1 MPTTTPPPPMDL
13 DGYFPIDLAA
23 SAETTRGL
31 DLYLKHHSSDQPTL
45 YCAAGATLSGAD
57 RARLLRQG
65 VSHLYAPLDQHHRFA
80 SALLAGLR
88 EDRASGRIETPA
100 VRRSCLMILA
110 ESLRSESPESVQS
123 VVDLSEALAAWLA
136 DDPATSLQLLDLA
149 GHDYRTATHMLHV
162 GVGAGALALRLRPGD
177 EKLLLDAVQGGLLHD
192 LGKRGVDERILNKQ
206 GPLAPDE
213 WRIIKRHPEDGARRL
228 EGCAG
233 VRPGALE
240 VVRDHHERL
249 DGRGYPQ
256 GLEAPMIGLAARICA
271 IVDVFDAV
279 TASRPYRKPIHP
291 LDAIDLMR
299 DGVAAHFDVEAFF
312 AWEEIVR
319 EGVEFEAERIVAPR
333 HDGPDALGLAI
344 EKILQSPP
352 EGMPPYIPAGGV
364 TVNEYWKSERRSQ
377 PRTPVKL
384 RVTARIIR
392 QGKASGLPDGE
403 EFDMVTID
411 LSSGGAQVLT
421 PWAFSKGDVL
431 LLTIPGAE
439 GRQIVRHARVVRVR
453 ERTDGAWSAGLEF
466 VRSLD
471 SEGDVDRYDAGEGDA
486 AAA

>member
-1 MPTTTPPPPMDL
+1 MDL
-13 DGYFPIDLAA
+13 DGFFPIDLTA
-23 SAETTRGL
+23 SAESTRGL
-31 DLYLKHHSSDQPTL
+31 DLHLKHPSSDQPTL
-45 YCAAGATLSGAD
+45 YCAAGAVLGDVD

-65 VSHLYAPLDQHHRFA
+65 VRHLYAPLEQHHRFA
-80 SALLAGLR
+80 SALLAALN
-88 EDRASGRIETPA
+88 EDRAAGRIDTPL
-100 VRRSCLMILA
+100 VRQSCTTILEEA
-110 ESLRSESPESVQS
+110 LRSGSTESVRS
-123 VVDLSEALAAWLA
+123 VVDLAEALAAWLA
-136 DDPATSLQLLDLA
+136 DDAATSLQLLDLA

-177 EKLLLDAVQGGLLHD
+177 TGLLLDSVQGGLLHD

-213 WRIIKRHPEDGARRL
+213 WRVIQRHPEEGVRRL
-228 EGCAG
+228 EGCDG
-233 VRPGALE
+233 VRPQALE

-256 GLEAPMIGLAARICA
+256 GVGAPMIGLAARICA

-299 DGVAAHFDVEAFF
+299 EGVAAHFDPEAFG
-312 AWEEIVR
+312 AWEAIVR
-319 EGVEFEAERIVAPR
+319 EGVDREAERVEALR
-333 HDGPDALGLAI
+333 RDGAEPVGLAI

-352 EGMPPYIPAGGV
+352 EGMPPYIPAGGASL
-364 TVNEYWKSERRSQ
+364 NEYWKSERRTQ

-384 RVTARIIR
+384 RVTARLIR
-392 QGKASGLPDGE
+392 QGKTTHASDGE
-403 EFDMVTID
+403 EFDLITID

-439 GRQIVRHARVVRVR
+439 DRRIVRHARVVRVR
-453 ERTDGAWSAGLEF
+453 ERSDGVWSAGLEF
-466 VRSLD
+466 VRALD
-471 SEGDVDRYDAGEGDA
+471 VADECGGEADAGAAGESA
-486 AAA
+486 AA